1 MKVKGGYD
9 GNQFNVRYLYNELF
23 GVIPS
28 EFIITVNELIDD
40 EDEANETEIDMKKV
54 TNEFL
59 LTIFPDG
66 EFSRVLGRRK
76 QKAVSCA
83 NDTESKIVYG
93 NAYVNNEFYQAG
105 VTVLN
110 RTNNTIVKITPK
122 ALIVLYDGNNNN
134 FDPEKYLDDI
144 IVKFPLKRDDDED
157 LPVIGLVSCSNDGE
171 YYVVESEINE
181 TVIDIDKNYNDDFK
195 DPYDSIIKF
204 IKSDERKSGLILLN
218 GEPGTGKTYFLRHL
232 ITKFK
237 DKNFI
242 LITPHIAGR
251 LASPEFMNFLIANKD
266 SVFILE
272 DCEQV
277 IMDRKTN
284 SFSSAVSSVLNMSDG
299 LMSDVFNG
307 KFICTFNADT
317 TIIDEAILRKGR
329 CFAKYTF
336 GKLEEKK
343 VKKLLKERGVKLDKP
358 GDMTLADIYNYDVK
372 NVDDSKSKKKI
383 GF

>member
-9 GNQFNVRYLYNELF
+9 GNSFNVRYLYNELF

-40 EDEANETEIDMKKV
+40 EDEADKTEIDMKKI

-66 EFSRVLGRRK
+66 EFSKVLGRSK
-76 QKAVSCA
+76 KDAISCA
-83 NDTESKIVYG
+83 NAIVSKVVYG
-93 NAYVNNEFYQAG
+93 SVYVNNEFYQAG
-105 VTVLN
+105 IMVLN
-110 RTNNTIVKITPK
+110 RANSTIVKITSK
-122 ALIVLYDGNNNN
+122 ALVIFYDGNNNN
-134 FDPEKYLDDI
+134 FEPENYLDDI
-144 IVKFPLKRDDDED
+144 IVKFPLKRDDEED
-157 LPVIGLVSCSNDGE
+157 LPVIGLVSYSNNGE

-195 DPYDSIIKF
+195 DPYDSIIEF
-204 IKSDERKSGLILLN
+204 IESDERKSGLILLN

-242 LITPHIAGR
+242 LITPHIAAR
-251 LASPEFMNFLIANKD
+251 LASPEFMNFLIENKD
-266 SVFILE
+266 SIFILE

-277 IMDRKTN
+277 IMDRKSN

-343 VKKLLKERGVKLDKP
+343 TKKLLKERGVKLDKP

>member
-28 EFIITVNELIDD
+28 EFVITVNELIDD
-40 EDEANETEIDMKKV
+40 EDEADETEIDMKKI

-66 EFSRVLGRRK
+66 EFSRVLGRTK
-76 QKAVSCA
+76 KDAVSCA
-83 NDTESKIVYG
+83 NETESKVVYG
-93 NAYVNNEFYQAG
+93 SVYVNNEFYQAG
-105 VTVLN
+105 VMVLN
-110 RTNNTIVKITPK
+110 RVNNTIVKITSK
-122 ALIVLYDGNNNN
+122 ALIIFYDGNNNN
-134 FDPEKYLDDI
+134 FDPETYLDDI

-157 LPVIGLVSCSNDGE
+157 LPVIGLVSYSNNGE

-195 DPYDSIIKF
+195 NPYDSIIEF
-204 IKSDERKSGLILLN
+204 IESDERKSGLILLN

-242 LITPHIAGR
+242 LITPHIAAR
-251 LASPEFMNFLIANKD
+251 LASPEFMNFLIENKD

-277 IMDRKTN
+277 IMDRKSN

-317 TIIDEAILRKGR
+317 AIIDEAILRKGR

-343 VKKLLKERGVKLDKP
+343 AKKLLKERGVKLDNP